1 MGIKLY
7 VGSLPYSVNDQSL
20 QEMFSPFG
28 TVDSAKVIMDRYS
41 GQSKGFGFVEMA
53 DEQEGLAAIEK
64 LNGSDCGGRN
74 LTVSKA
80 RPPEPRSGGK
90 FSGGPGGKGKGPGDR
105 GGSRGSNRW

>member
-41 GQSKGFGFVEMA
+41 GQAKGSALWKWPMNRRGWPP
-53 DEQEGLAAIEK
+53 LK
-64 LNGSDCGGRN
+64 NS
-74 LTVSKA
+74 TVPITA
-80 RPPEPRSGGK
+80 GAT
-90 FSGGPGGKGKGPGDR
+90 
-105 GGSRGSNRW
+105 

>member
-7 VGSLPYSVNDQSL
+7 VGSLPYSATDQIL
-20 QEMFSPFG
+20 QEIFSPFG

-64 LNGSDCGGRN
+64 LNGSEYGGRN

-80 RPPEPRSGGK
+80 RPQETRSGGK
-90 FSGGPGGKGKGPGDR
+90 FSGSPGGKGKGPGDR
-105 GGSRGSNRW
+105 GGPRGSNRW

>member
-7 VGSLPYSVNDQSL
+7 VGSLPYSVNDQTL
-20 QEMFSPFG
+20 KELFAPFG

-64 LNGSDCGGRN
+64 LNGSEYGGRN

-80 RPPEPRSGGK
+80 RPQDARSGGK
-90 FSGGPGGKGKGPGDR
+90 FSGSPGGKGKGPGDR
-105 GGSRGSNRW
+105 DRGGPRGRW